1 MKSDIKRL
9 VKRST
14 AGFLAVWMVFGNS
27 ISAFSNVEAGSGRA
41 GQKKEET
48 VSTALEMEKK
58 KTPKMMTSSN
68 AEKKNVLSAEVGSM
82 EIQIREK
89 TAGALEQAEALE
101 VYDLGQDAT
110 VEAALLEKLEEGEEL
125 AGYVALDISLFDGE
139 GAEIEP
145 DGNVNVEVSGIEAPG
160 EYDDVMIV
168 HLEEREHPGKMRPM
182 GVNRPNLP
190 MTAAHNE
197 EEGVYDATVVTEGIK
212 DEIEKSDRIT
222 FTAESFSSYVITFI
236 KSATEYQ
243 AVDVFLMDTRTGD
256 EFTAA
261 ADNLQITVD
270 DDGIEILKLVEGNQ
284 MGQIA
289 KAGEVS
295 PDGEAVYMSYAYAS
309 TDEEGNERITHVNF
323 AEIEGCKLSN
333 NLQ

>member
-48 VSTALEMEKK
+48 VSTALDAVKK
-58 KTPKMMTSSN
+58 KTPKMVTSSN

-101 VYDLGQDAT
+101 VYDLGQDAA

-145 DGNVNVEVSGIEAPG
+145 DGNVNVEVSGIEAPE
-160 EYDDVMIV
+160 EYDDRSSGG
-168 HLEEREHPGKMRPM
+168 EGTSGKNASHGRKPSQS
-182 GVNRPNLP
+182 
-190 MTAAHNE
+190 
-197 EEGVYDATVVTEGIK
+197 
-212 DEIEKSDRIT
+212 SDD
-222 FTAESFSSYVITFI
+222 SS
-236 KSATEYQ
+236 
-243 AVDVFLMDTRTGD
+243 
-256 EFTAA
+256 
-261 ADNLQITVD
+261 
-270 DDGIEILKLVEGNQ
+270 
-284 MGQIA
+284 
-289 KAGEVS
+289 
-295 PDGEAVYMSYAYAS
+295 P
-309 TDEEGNERITHVNF
+309 
-323 AEIEGCKLSN
+323 
-333 NLQ
+333 